1 MAALMPASRTV
12 VRAVLRSCGA
22 LVALLSLGGC
32 MMIGPDYV
40 RPEAPTAP
48 RWIDS
53 PAAEPAAA
61 DAPAPDLSSWWTV
74 FGDPILTS
82 LVETAYRQNPS
93 LQTAGARV
101 LEAQARR
108 GIAIGGLFPQ
118 QQDAF
123 GSYQR
128 AGLSDARAN
137 QSGVDHFFSD
147 WQAGFDAAWE
157 LDVWG
162 RFRRDIE
169 SADAELLASIA
180 SYDDVLVALVAEV
193 AVNYIQLRT
202 LEQRLDVARANV
214 GIQERSFTIAD
225 EKYQAGEVTGL
236 DSAQAAS
243 LLEDTRALIPD
254 LETGIRQTENT
265 ISILLGMPPRDL
277 TDLVGARRAVIPSP
291 PPTVALGVPADLL
304 RQRPDVRVAERQLAA
319 QSAQIGVAKA
329 DLLPRFAL
337 VGTVSV
343 AAEDFPDLFEGRS
356 FENFGGPSVR
366 WAILNYGRITNNVRV
381 QDARFQALIG
391 EYENSVLRAQAEVES
406 ALAAFLGTQRRL
418 AALERSVTA
427 ATRAVEL
434 AEIQYREGAYD
445 YTRVLDTQ
453 QFLVGAE
460 DRLVATK
467 GNVGLSLTALYKALG
482 GGWELRMGQEFVSG
496 DAKNAMRARTR
507 WGGMLDGEGQRQ
519 AAEGAASGTEAEGGG
534 FRPRAWWPWW

>member
-1 MAALMPASRTV
+1 MVRAAALAP
-12 VRAVLRSCGA
+12 LA
-22 LVALLSLGGC
+22 LVAGC
-32 MMIGPDYV
+32 MMIGPSYV
-40 RPEAPTAP
+40 RPAAPTAAH
-48 RWIDS
+48 WIES
-53 PAAEPAAA
+53 EAAPTPPADTA
-61 DAPAPDLSSWWTV
+61 APAPDLTAWWTV
-74 FGDPILTS
+74 FDDPILTS

-93 LQTAGARV
+93 LQSAGARV

-118 QQDAF
+118 SQEAF
-123 GSYQR
+123 GDYRRVGVSN
-128 AGLSDARAN
+128 ARAN
-137 QSGVDHFFSD
+137 QGAGDHFFSD

-157 LDVWG
+157 IDVWG
-162 RFRRDIE
+162 RFRRGIE

-180 SYDDVLVALVAEV
+180 SYDDVLVALIAEV
-193 AVNYIQLRT
+193 SANYIQLRT
-202 LEQRLDVARANV
+202 LEERLDVARANV
-214 GIQERSFTIAD
+214 AIQERGFDIAD
-225 EKYQAGEVTGL
+225 QKYRAGEVTAL

-265 ISILLGMPPRDL
+265 LSILLGMPPRDL
-277 TDLVGARRAVIPSP
+277 DDLVGARRAEIPRP
-291 PPTVALGVPADLL
+291 PASVALGVPADLL
-304 RQRPDVRVAERQLAA
+304 RRRPDVRVAERTLAA
-319 QSAQIGVAKA
+319 QSAQIGVAKS

-391 EYENSVLRAQAEVES
+391 AYENTVLRAQAEVES
-406 ALAAFLGTQRRL
+406 ELAAYLGAQRKL
-418 AALERSVTA
+418 DALEKSVTA

-434 AEIQYREGAYD
+434 AETQYREGAYD

-453 QFLVGAE
+453 QFLVGEE
-460 DRLVATK
+460 DKMVATK

-482 GGWELRMGQEFVSG
+482 GGWEIRMGQDFIT
-496 DAKNAMRARTR
+496 DDQKKAMGTRTR
-507 WGGMLDGEGQRQ
+507 WGGMLDVDRREH
-519 AAEGAASGTEAEGGG
+519 ATAGAASGTESHGG
-534 FRPRAWWPWW
+534 FAPRAWWPW